1 MPAGGFSIYIT
12 TLGKNK
18 MTTTTTK
25 TRNADKTIAE
35 FAERTLEDLDAKIA
49 TVRTLLQGLGMNED
63 EIQTKMETLCGVA
76 ARPASSPP
84 PPAVADETLLTPKEL
99 CEKLKINRATLWR
112 MKPPFIGVGRRKRF
126 LWSEVMQTL
135 GRPHAEVAL
144 A

>member
-1 MPAGGFSIYIT
+1 
-12 TLGKNK
+12 
-18 MTTTTTK
+18 MTTTITK

-35 FAERTLEDLDAKIA
+35 FAEKTLEDLDAKIA
-49 TVRTLLQGLGMNED
+49 TVRTLLQGFGFSED
-63 EIQTKMETLCGVA
+63 EIQTKMETLCGVV
-76 ARPASSPP
+76 ARPASNPP

-112 MKPPFIGVGRRKRF
+112 MRPPFIGVGRRKRF